1 MGFMVETRGELGLYI
16 HRVRALTYYNKSFVE
31 NVVLHWVERYPAKLV
46 ISPDVPI
53 ESIVKKE
60 RSVMNRFLMTTAVAL
75 LIGMAPAIAAEES
88 NLPADN
94 AAEAGKL
101 PTQPGVTPDVA
112 KQATEPSSGTAD
124 KSGAAM
130 ERSSAPPNSGAAS
143 ADDDASKA
151 AQSSD
156 TSGGAKEQSSAPE
169 GSSAADQSK
178 PNPTI
183 GSESSSKDQES
194 SKE

>member
-1 MGFMVETRGELGLYI
+1 
-16 HRVRALTYYNKSFVE
+16 
-31 NVVLHWVERYPAKLV
+31 
-46 ISPDVPI
+46 
-53 ESIVKKE
+53 
-60 RSVMNRFLMTTAVAL
+60 MNRFLMTTAVAL

-88 NLPADN
+88 VPSGTTP
-94 AAEAGKL
+94 EAGNL
-101 PTQPGVTPDVA
+101 PTQPGVSEDVA
-112 KQATEPSSGTAD
+112 KQATEPSNGTAD
-124 KSGAAM
+124 TSGGAQ
-130 ERSSAPPNSGAAS
+130 ERSSAPPASGAAS
-143 ADDDASKA
+143 ADQDASKA

-183 GSESSSKDQES
+183 GSESSSSPKAPES

>member
-1 MGFMVETRGELGLYI
+1 
-16 HRVRALTYYNKSFVE
+16 
-31 NVVLHWVERYPAKLV
+31 
-46 ISPDVPI
+46 
-53 ESIVKKE
+53 
-60 RSVMNRFLMTTAVAL
+60 MNRFLMTTAVAL

-88 NLPADN
+88 LPSGKAP
-94 AAEAGKL
+94 EAGAL
-101 PTQPGVTPDVA
+101 PTQPGVPEDVA

-124 KSGAAM
+124 TSGGAQ
-130 ERSSAPPNSGAAS
+130 ERSSAPPASGAAS
-143 ADDDASKA
+143 ADQDASKA

-169 GSSAADQSK
+169 GSSAADKSK

-183 GSESSSKDQES
+183 GSESSSTPKTPES